1 MSINLRIKQLRESEK
16 LSKKDFSL
24 KLGVDNSQYSK
35 IESGKLMPTIQ
46 LLMEINSSFNAS
58 IDWLL
63 TGKGEML
70 RQPEATAQEV
80 AYEDKYR
87 ALLERHVALQ
97 EEHIA
102 LQRQLAALLEKMN
115 SIIEHNIS

>member
-1 MSINLRIKQLRESEK
+1 MMEKISPIKKRILQFIENIGITKVVFCEKTSISYANLKGKGLQSEIGGEQIGK
-16 LSKKDFSL
+16 ILSVYQQISA
-24 KLGVDNSQYSK
+24 
-35 IESGKLMPTIQ
+35 E
-46 LLMEINSSFNAS
+46 
-58 IDWLL
+58 WLL

-70 RQPEATAQEV
+70 RQPVSTAQEV

-102 LQRQLAALLEKMN
+102 LQRQLAALLE
-115 SIIEHNIS
+115 E